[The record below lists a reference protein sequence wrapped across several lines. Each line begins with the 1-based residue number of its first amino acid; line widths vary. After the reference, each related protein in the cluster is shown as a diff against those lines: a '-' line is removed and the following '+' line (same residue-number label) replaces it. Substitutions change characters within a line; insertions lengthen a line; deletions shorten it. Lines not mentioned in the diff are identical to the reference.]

1 VLGYSFKLNASALKV
16 KRDKPKPLLHE
27 ACQNNQAL
35 SLSLH
40 VNCFVCVKALVLDI
54 RKQWSARRE
63 QVRNSEYVAPPMT
76 EKLVYCAKAT
86 PPTHVPGCQCPLC
99 NRKQCNL
106 LSYFSASQ
114 QPWGTS
120 SCGLRARKGP
130 FSLPRAH
137 MHTHAASERADT
149 HICLTRKRARH
160 LPDILC
166 GLTRTRTTTAPKP
179 RPESRASKNARSPRQ
194 RGPLRA
200 PTAKLY
206 R

>member
-1 VLGYSFKLNASALKV
+1 MLVYSFKLNASTLKV

-27 ACQNNQAL
+27 ACQNNHF
-35 SLSLH
+35 H
-40 VNCFVCVKALVLDI
+40 VNCVVCVKALVLDI

-63 QVRNSEYVAPPMT
+63 KVRNSEYVAPPMT
-76 EKLVYCAKAT
+76 EKLVYCAKAP

-99 NRKQCNL
+99 NIREGKQCNL

-120 SCGLRARKGP
+120 SCGKRARKGP
-130 FSLPRAH
+130 FPLPRAH

-166 GLTRTRTTTAPKP
+166 GLTRTRDYHSA
-179 RPESRASKNARSPRQ
+179 
-194 RGPLRA
+194 
-200 PTAKLY
+200 
-206 R
+206 